1 MGIVAVGMFLCS
13 CYRGFRR
20 GLVKEIIA
28 FVSIFVAM
36 AFVWALNP
44 YVDQFLRENT
54 EIYQYIEE
62 TVEKA
67 FEKSTIQNTEP
78 DAQENFID
86 EMLLPEFMK
95 KNIQDNNNVAGYQK
109 LAVDSF
115 EEYIS
120 GYIVDAIEK
129 CVSFIVTFILIIALI
144 KVTGCILDILV
155 SFPVLKQ
162 TNQIAGAFLGGG
174 KFIILLWFAFI
185 IMSVL
190 GQTTWGK
197 TGLELI
203 EQDSIMKILYDN
215 NWIMEMFLEK
225 L

>member
-1 MGIVAVGMFLCS
+1 
-13 CYRGFRR
+13 
-20 GLVKEIIA
+20 
-28 FVSIFVAM
+28 M

-54 EIYQYIEE
+54 GAYQYIEE
-62 TVEKA
+62 TVRTA
-67 FEKSTIQNTEP
+67 FEEDEIENAGL
-78 DAQENFID
+78 DAQENFVD
-86 EMLLPEFMK
+86 EMPIPEFMK
-95 KNIQDNNNVAGYQK
+95 KNILDNNNVTGYQK
-109 LAVDSF
+109 LAADTF

-120 GYIVDAIEK
+120 EYIIETIEK
-129 CVSFIVTFILIIALI
+129 CLSFIVTFVLIIALI

-174 KFIILLWFAFI
+174 KFVLLLWFVFI
-185 IMSVL
+185 LLSVFS
-190 GQTTWGK
+190 QTTWGNA
-197 TGLELI
+197 GLELI
-203 EQDSIMKILYDN
+203 GKDSVLKCLYDN